1 MYNLC
6 INLKKIISFP
16 LLKILHYFG
25 YNGFPL
31 YYQPDGGMGSH
42 KKYLKFILGSL
53 NVEIPI
59 IIEAGSGD
67 NSTGVFTNYSKN
79 KKFTFYSFENNKEW
93 HKKMSKKFKNTNSKF
108 IYLDDEL
115 YSEIRTHILND
126 GIEKIDLTFID
137 SGPWNSRT
145 NVKNLLTDLSN
156 IVCIH
161 DADYFPHANL
171 WGNEIKPIKK
181 RSKNKYFYGKLIK
194 ENLGLRNYDSEFTYW
209 VEIFPSRPG
218 YFTGPPLLVG
228 SNFIDVRKIF
238 NEGKPD
244 GIYIFSQ

>member
-1 MYNLC
+1 MYNLF
-6 INLKKIISFP
+6 INLKKLISIP
-16 LLKILHYFG
+16 LLKILYYFRF
-25 YNGFPL
+25 NGFPL

-42 KKYLKFILGSL
+42 KKYLKFILDSL
-53 NVEIPI
+53 IVENPI
-59 IIEAGSGD
+59 IVEAGSGD
-67 NSTGVFTNYSKN
+67 NSTGVFTNYFKN
-79 KKFTFYSFENNKEW
+79 KKFTFYSFENHKEW
-93 HKKMSKKFKNTNSKF
+93 HEKMSKKFKNNNSKF
-108 IYLDDEL
+108 IYLNDEV
-115 YSEIRTHILND
+115 YSEIRSQILSD
-126 GIEKIDLTFID
+126 GVEKIDLTFID
-137 SGPWNSRT
+137 SSPWASRT

-171 WGNEIKPIKK
+171 WGDEVKPIKN
-181 RSKNKYFYGKLIK
+181 RPKNKYFYGKLIK
-194 ENLGLRNYDSEFTYW
+194 ENLGLRTYDSEFTYW

-238 NEGKPD
+238 NAGKPD